1 MLKKVFYP
9 LIATIIFGMVVAIP
23 VIAQSSTSASSSPFN
38 GGKVVAEGKGF
49 TVTQSELDDAYIRY
63 TMALAAEGK
72 VVPTSI
78 SQKLETEMLEQL
90 ILKKII
96 LQKVSDQDK
105 AEGVKRAKVEL
116 EKLLKQAGSED
127 MLRRKSITEGWKNY
141 NDFLKN
147 LDEVFICSVFLE
159 NYIKV
164 NVSKDDAYK
173 YYKENQNLFDAEE
186 MFMGGFILFSKKD
199 PLTGTELT
207 TEQWETKKQIAAK
220 VLKEIKDG
228 EDFDTKMKKISDDI
242 YTRGRGTTI
251 VFLRGQMG
259 EKFDNVAF
267 ALRDGD
273 ISNLVETPIG
283 IYIIKSVK
291 HTDKGLI
298 PFDEIKDKLID
309 QLSNDQRRKELK
321 KSAEVL
327 KKEYNVIYLNKK

>member
-9 LIATIIFGMVVAIP
+9 LIATIILGMIVAIP
-23 VIAQSSTSASSSPFN
+23 VIAQNSNITSSTFKN
-38 GGKVVAEGKGF
+38 GKVLVEGTGF

-63 TMALAAEGK
+63 TMSLAAEGK
-72 VVPTSI
+72 RVPTELSK
-78 SQKLETEMLEQL
+78 KLETEMLEQL

-105 AEGVKRAKVEL
+105 AEGEKRGKVEL
-116 EKLLKQAGSED
+116 EKLLKQIGSED
-127 MLRRKSITEGWKNY
+127 KLRRKSITEGWKSY

-147 LDEVFICSVFLE
+147 LDEVFICNVFLE
-159 NYIKV
+159 NYVKV
-164 NVSKDDAYK
+164 NVTKDDAYK
-173 YYKENQNLFDAEE
+173 YYNENQNLFDAEE

-199 PLTGTELT
+199 PLT
-207 TEQWETKKQIAAK
+207 
-220 VLKEIKDG
+220 
-228 EDFDTKMKKISDDI
+228 
-242 YTRGRGTTI
+242 I
-251 VFLRGQMG
+251 VFLHGQMG
-259 EKFDNVAF
+259 EEFDKAAF
-267 ALRDGD
+267 ALRSGD
-273 ISNLVETPIG
+273 ISNLVEAPVG

-309 QLSNDQRRKELK
+309 QLSNEQRRKELK